1 MTCDDCV
8 YYDWYFDLCKK
19 WGCEKDNRS
28 YCDWFEEPPKE
39 KKHD

>member
-8 YYDWYFDLCKK
+8 YYDWYYDWREK
-19 WGCEKDNRS
+19 WDCEKDSRS

-39 KKHD
+39 EKHD